1 MVKPPQSISG
11 VYRAARCGVRALRG
25 SYLTSASSDRR
36 MQWDLGDT
44 YLFIST
50 YCTSARLSARP
61 ATSGSDLSP
70 NPSHLLYDGLPSR
83 LPTPS
88 SRRYFHEYFTTAVSS
103 PQTSPPPIELAST
116 SHSDRA
122 SSSTIVR
129 IPLNRAKQHYGFLR
143 SRGNRPYNEDWS
155 QAGVLDLPLQ
165 SVVQATTAATGPST
179 DKSGFFSPSSSP
191 SNSVF
196 YYAVFDGHGG
206 DECSIFLKSR
216 LHEYIEN
223 TAKEFYPTDVLPSPS
238 VAGAEV
244 EPGTAVGH
252 TMEEDLSQKMHRKK
266 LQADLVSEWRE
277 TIGGYFRRF
286 KPNFSGPATTTGPV
300 NRDTRGV
307 APSKFSMDSTSA
319 ALRMSAS
326 ATGDGSWESILTYAF
341 LRADLDFI
349 KGKWRNTA
357 PAAEGGNAGVGEQ
370 AQAQGETAVADASPT
385 PHKSK
390 SGSTASTALI
400 FTPPSSNVPY
410 WSPKATS
417 TLLTAHIGDTRILLS
432 STLTGNAVPL
442 TSSHHP
448 SHPLESRR
456 LRRYAAAF
464 ISDSFGEERFGVLAN
479 TRSFGD
485 ASQKRSGITAEP
497 EVTRRELK
505 GTEWAFMVLCSDG
518 VSGVLSDQE
527 IVDII
532 KEKETPEEGAK
543 AVVEFAEEV
552 VGRGNG
558 GGDNSTCLVVR
569 LGGWERR
576 EEGGQGSKGTRDLRR
591 WRMGQEGARRQ

>member
-1 MVKPPQSISG
+1 MVKPPPSISG
-11 VYRAARCGVRALRG
+11 VYRVARSGTRALRR
-25 SYLTSASSDRR
+25 SYLTSTSSESRV
-36 MQWDLGDT
+36 QWGLGDT
-44 YLFIST
+44 YMFIST
-50 YCTSARLSARP
+50 YCTSARVSARP
-61 ATSGSDLSP
+61 VTSGSDISP
-70 NPSHLLYDGLPSR
+70 NPSHLFYDSSSSR

-88 SRRYFHEYFTTAVSS
+88 SRRYFHEYFTTALS
-103 PQTSPPPIELAST
+103 PTPKASPPLIEVAST
-116 SHSDRA
+116 SHSGRA

-129 IPLNRAKQHYGFLR
+129 IPLNSAKQHYGFLR

-165 SVVQATTAATGPST
+165 SLIQATTATAGPST

-223 TAKEFYPTDVLPSPS
+223 TAKEFYPTDALPSPS
-238 VAGAEV
+238 VAEAEV
-244 EPGTAVGH
+244 EPGRTVGQNL
-252 TMEEDLSQKMHRKK
+252 EEDLSQQTHRRQ
-266 LQADLVSEWRE
+266 LQADLISEWKE
-277 TIGGYFRRF
+277 TVGGYFRRF
-286 KPNFSGPATTTGPV
+286 KPNFSGPATTTEPV
-300 NRDTRGV
+300 KSDTKGV
-307 APSKFSMDSTSA
+307 APSKASGDDISSVPSA
-319 ALRMSAS
+319 RMPAS

-341 LRADLDFI
+341 LRADLDFVT
-349 KGKWRNTA
+349 GKWRNNTLSMEEGK
-357 PAAEGGNAGVGEQ
+357 AEAGARAGGVDTG
-370 AQAQGETAVADASPT
+370 ST
-385 PHKSK
+385 PQKAK
-390 SGSTASTALI
+390 SGSTASTAFI
-400 FTPPSSNVPY
+400 FTPPGSNVPY
-410 WSPKATS
+410 WSPEATS
-417 TLLTAHIGDTRILLS
+417 TLLTAHVGDTRILLS
-432 STLTGNAVPL
+432 STVTGHAVPL

-448 SHPLESRR
+448 SHPLEARR

-485 ASQKRSGITAEP
+485 ASQKRLGVTAEP

-505 GTEWAFMVLCSDG
+505 GMDWAFMVLCSDG

-532 KEKETPEEGAK
+532 KEKRTPEEGAR

-576 EEGGQGSKGTRDLRR
+576 EEGGKGSKGTSELRR
-591 WRMGQEGARRQ
+591 WRTGQEGARRY